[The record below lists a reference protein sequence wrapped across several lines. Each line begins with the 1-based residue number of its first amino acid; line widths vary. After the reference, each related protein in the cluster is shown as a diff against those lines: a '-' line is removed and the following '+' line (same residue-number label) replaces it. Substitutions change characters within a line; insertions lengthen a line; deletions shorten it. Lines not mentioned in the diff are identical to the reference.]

1 MRREVALLW
10 GGVAALFIAISP
22 WASRFA
28 GGLWGCT
35 FKSLTGIA
43 CPTCGTTR
51 AALALAR
58 FDVVTAMTH
67 YPLPTLGWIVFIGGG
82 LMAAGLTLVGR
93 TPPAIPTRLP
103 GWARASVAGALLLN
117 WIYAIATGV

>member
-1 MRREVALLW
+1 MRREVALIW
-10 GGVAALFIAISP
+10 GGVAALLIALSP

-35 FKSLTGIA
+35 FKAMTGLA

-58 FDVVTAMTH
+58 FDIVTALIR
-67 YPLPTLGWIVFIGGG
+67 YPLPTVGWIAFLAGG
-82 LMAAGLTLVGR
+82 LTAAAMTLAGR
-93 TPPAIPTRLP
+93 QPPAIPSRLP

-117 WIYAIATGV
+117 WAYAIATGV

>member
-1 MRREVALLW
+1 MRRQVALLW
-10 GGVAALFIAISP
+10 GGVAALLIAISP
-22 WASRFA
+22 WASQFA

-51 AALALAR
+51 AAMALAR

-67 YPLPTLGWIVFIGGG
+67 YPLPTVGWIVFLGGG
-82 LMAAGLTLVGR
+82 LTAAAMTLIGW
-93 TPPAIPTRLP
+93 TPPEIPSRLP
-103 GWARASVAGALLLN
+103 GWARAAVVAALLVN
-117 WIYAIATGV
+117 WVYAIATGV